1 MRKFINLFEGTRD
14 INYKTEVLSGITV
27 AMVLIPEAVAFA
39 LIAGFSPL
47 TGFYAAF
54 MMGLATLLT
63 AVLHNLAVAVLFGVI
78 ITALVFAWDNAK
90 RIRACKHIYENGAKY
105 YEIYGLLFFSSVT
118 VFNEKFDVL
127 NDPDEIIINIKESIV
142 VDMSAIEALNKITE
156 RYLKVGKKEH
166 LKHLN
171 PDYRTL
177 LKNADK
183 IIDVNVL
190 EDLTY
195 HLVVDRV

>member
-1 MRKFINLFEGTRD
+1 M
-14 INYKTEVLSGITV
+14 
-27 AMVLIPEAVAFA
+27 ALIPEAVAFA
-39 LIAGFSPL
+39 LIAGLSPL
-47 TGFYAAF
+47 TGLYAAF

-78 ITALVFAWDNAK
+78 ITTLIFAWDNAK
-90 RIRACKHIYENGAKY
+90 RIRARMHIHENGAKY
-105 YEIYGLLFFSSVT
+105 YGIYGLLFFGSVT

-127 NDPDEIIINIKESIV
+127 NDPDEIIINFKESIV
-142 VDMSAIEALNKITE
+142 VNMSAIEALNKITE
-156 RYLKVGKKEH
+156 RYLKVGKNVH